1 MSQRPTTSPFG
12 DSVAVHLP
20 MANERSGEFQ
30 GGSGGARRM
39 PVRSGPPRSQMYA
52 PVQDAARYVQK
63 KSSGQRPVA
72 REHGKATGRGRRTHN
87 PSVSVACQVSS
98 IIQLLVGGGVAYATF
113 AYLHESI
120 AQLGLFTAAVLCC
133 AAIAGLV
140 RASHSPALRSA
151 RNISHAV
158 LGPKSPLLLAA
169 AGILQNGQKLQVHRQ
184 TQVDCTIV
192 FLNQRL
198 HNVRSKF
205 MGRDKE
211 LIFDTILARMEQ
223 LYDHM
228 GSYTTLEETRRLSSD
243 DIRFAELDFLHR
255 KLESL
260 QNLAEAKLLS
270 WKKHEDEAL
279 RFIDEVG
286 DDQDQ
291 TKTLQAVEEGVGIIR
306 RRVMEAN
313 RLLQDLDDTVH
324 GLHKGHVSYQE
335 VMEIEGVL
343 REILGTAA
351 GDEELEMDK
360 KHLEDILL
368 RKENVQSKIQAQTS
382 KLEQE
387 QATRRKAW
395 ARQFNAMF
403 AERVEPGSD
412 DGNTRRYSR
421 RGVDFYSPDQVRQ
434 RLPKYCVEG
443 VKARRLMDYLGLV
456 VTLSEVRS
464 RGMSSRSQS
473 PRG

>member
-1 MSQRPTTSPFG
+1 
-12 DSVAVHLP
+12 
-20 MANERSGEFQ
+20 
-30 GGSGGARRM
+30 M

-133 AAIAGLV
+133 AAIAGLLGSY
-140 RASHSPALRSA
+140 RMD
-151 RNISHAV
+151 RNFVNAAV
-158 LGPKSPLLLAA
+158 VGALLAVMCTFHFVA
-169 AGILQNGQKLQVHRQ
+169 EVHRQ

-343 REILGTAA
+343 REVNF
-351 GDEELEMDK
+351 M
-360 KHLEDILL
+360 
-368 RKENVQSKIQAQTS
+368 SQT
-382 KLEQE
+382 
-387 QATRRKAW
+387 R
-395 ARQFNAMF
+395 
-403 AERVEPGSD
+403 
-412 DGNTRRYSR
+412 
-421 RGVDFYSPDQVRQ
+421 
-434 RLPKYCVEG
+434 
-443 VKARRLMDYLGLV
+443 
-456 VTLSEVRS
+456 
-464 RGMSSRSQS
+464 
-473 PRG
+473 